1 MHPDQPVMLLDQQL
15 VQDQRISSKTCAI
28 VYDADREMGVLE
40 IPLDTNCLGLGVAE
54 GVLTGLLHNSE
65 QVLLHMGIVAR
76 LTLRDVESDFY
87 GVISPLR
94 KFVCQL
100 LKGGAKSIGQH
111 GWSKI
116 LDDLAKICDDLLVAF
131 LKLFRSVGTIRTDC
145 QQSQMIENRI
155 V

>member
-87 GVISPLR
+87 GVISSL
-94 KFVCQL
+94 
-100 LKGGAKSIGQH
+100 
-111 GWSKI
+111 
-116 LDDLAKICDDLLVAF
+116 
-131 LKLFRSVGTIRTDC
+131 
-145 QQSQMIENRI
+145 
-155 V
+155 